1 MENLMIPFH
10 AQSNSSCLIKVPSMK
25 PFHTFGETKQKDG
38 PSLSTAVTLK
48 LEKAYL
54 GHFYSF
60 ENLALFEKVHA
71 CG

>member
-1 MENLMIPFH
+1 
-10 AQSNSSCLIKVPSMK
+10 
-25 PFHTFGETKQKDG
+25 
-38 PSLSTAVTLK
+38 LK

-71 CG
+71 CGLMQSA